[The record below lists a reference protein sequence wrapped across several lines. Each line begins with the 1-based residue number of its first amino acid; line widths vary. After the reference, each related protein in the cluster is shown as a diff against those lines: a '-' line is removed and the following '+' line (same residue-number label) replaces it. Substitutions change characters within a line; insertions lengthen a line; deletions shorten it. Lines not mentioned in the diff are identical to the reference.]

1 MNSLTTITTIFQLI
15 PAIIA
20 AMKAIEEAIPGQGAG
35 EQKLMAIRQ
44 MLEAI
49 DVSFK
54 TMWPQ
59 VSSVIAVLVN
69 LFNTT
74 GVFKKS

>member
-1 MNSLTTITTIFQLI
+1 MNYVVTIFQLI

-20 AMKAIEEAIPGQGAG
+20 ALKAIEEAIPGTGQG
-35 EQKLMAIRQ
+35 EQKLAAVRG
-44 MLEAI
+44 MLEAV
-49 DVSFK
+49 DGSYK

-59 VSSVIAVLVN
+59 ISGVITVLVN

-74 GVFKKS
+74 GVFKK